1 MELGIIDRV
10 ALVTGGSRGIGLE
23 VCKNLAR
30 EGARVIAVS
39 RSKGLLETINV
50 SNFNHPIEL
59 LEINLE
65 NPKSVSEL
73 GEYLKTKGLMIDIVV
88 NNVGGNLG
96 ITDPF
101 CGYDEFTKVMDLN
114 FGIAMEVN
122 NLVIPLMRKKGWGRI
137 CHVSSISALEVQGP
151 PSYGAAKAAIN
162 AYVRS
167 VSRYLAAENIILTS
181 VMPGA
186 IFTSGGYWDEVSKNR
201 PEHLAKYLEE
211 RMASQRLGKVSEIAE
226 LITFLVS
233 EHSSFMVGSNILADG
248 GQGRTFPDN

>member
-30 EGARVIAVS
+30 EGVRVVAVS
-39 RSKGLLETINV
+39 RSNGQLENLNI
-50 SNFNHPIEL
+50 SNFKYPIEF

-65 NPKSVSEL
+65 NPNSVSEI
-73 GEYLKTKGLMIDIVV
+73 GKYLQINDLVIDIVV

-101 CGYDEFTKVMDLN
+101 CGYEEFRKVMDLN

-122 NLVIPLMRKKGWGRI
+122 NLVIPGMRGKKWGRI
-137 CHVSSISALEVQGP
+137 CHISSISALEVQGP

-167 VSRYLAAENIILTS
+167 ASRYLASENVVLTS

-186 IFTSGGYWDEVSKNR
+186 IFTEGGYWDDVSKNR
-201 PEHLAKYLEE
+201 PEHLKNYLNE
-211 RMASQRLGKVSEIAE
+211 RMASKRLGNVSEIAE
-226 LITFLVS
+226 LVTFLVS

>member
-1 MELGIIDRV
+1 MDLRITDKV
-10 ALVTGGSRGIGLE
+10 ALVTGASRGIGLE

-30 EGARVIAVS
+30 EGVRVVAVS
-39 RSKGLLETINV
+39 RSFGLLETIDDT
-50 SNFNHPIEL
+50 NFKYPIEY
-59 LEINLE
+59 LEIDLVST
-65 NPKSVSEL
+65 KSVSQID
-73 GEYLKTKGLMIDIVV
+73 EYLRRNDVLIDIVV

-101 CGYDEFTKVMDLN
+101 CSYEEFTKVMDLN

-122 NLVIPLMRKKGWGRI
+122 NLIIPLMRKKRWGRV

-186 IFTSGGYWDEVSKNR
+186 IFTSGGYWDQVSNNR
-201 PEHLAKYLEE
+201 PEHLEKYLEE
-211 RMASQRLGKVSEIAE
+211 RMASKRLGNVSEIAE
-226 LITFLVS
+226 LIVFLVS
-233 EHSSFMVGSNILADG
+233 EHSSFMVGSNVLADG
-248 GQGRTFPDN
+248 GQGRTFPEN